1 MNVSSIMPVYNEEK
15 LLHGVKENVD
25 EIRRE
30 YQIEFITRYKRDNQ
44 QLPDKWAVGIPDIGR
59 IIALYT
65 YSDYSG
71 NDFYSGY
78 ANELLDQLLENNI
91 DIVPSLGQE
100 QSLCSL
106 GCGLLY
112 ILRNGF
118 AEGDEDE
125 VLAELDRRLPALS
138 MNWEDEDCALYGWIH
153 YLRLRIDVR
162 QETYLTISNKQSL
175 ILFLDRL
182 KGSEIIDDDLL
193 QDILK
198 IDALGIF
205 PERTKRLLGKKEVV
219 DIYNVEKPL
228 DDIVTFIIPV
238 RIDSSERRENL
249 NVVLD
254 LLSKR
259 KRSKIIVL
267 EADNAS
273 KYRVSENYSNVTYR
287 FVKDDNP
294 IFYRTKY
301 LNELLREADTSV
313 VGIWDADV
321 IVSDDQIN
329 RSIDDI
335 RAGRAVMSFP
345 YDGRFIF
352 CSLEDSFIFRH
363 KRSID
368 FFKENEHLNCV
379 FHSVG
384 GAFLVHKDI
393 YMRTGGENEYF
404 YGWGMEDMERVKR
417 MEIFGLPVSRV
428 DGSLFHLFHYR
439 NENSRFYNWVL
450 ENKSRKEFL
459 KICGMSKKQ
468 LEEYIQTWKN
478 VANQYENKIYL
489 PLITNSMKIPSD
501 VPAKS
506 FFFGNYFCLLD
517 RYKIAFVAISK
528 NGVTHLKNL
537 VVYSQTG
544 YYPTG
549 EDEAHALIGYTS
561 NRTLCTVAEMR
572 GLEVAYGK
580 YLKFAVWRDPVE
592 RLISCYKYFC
602 LERRDNVYY
611 RALALY
617 EDCSFDRFMEYVR
630 FELSKKDPLYQDEHI
645 RRQSDYYCSEDVD
658 YIVPIHKLNRFLEEH
673 GVPLLK
679 KSANETSVKFQLT
692 DPDYIAEIKEL
703 YRSDYEIKVNY

>member
-267 EADNAS
+267 EADNDS
-273 KYRVSENYSNVTYR
+273 KYRVPGNCLNVTYR

-301 LNELLREADTSV
+301 LNELLREADTSI
-313 VGIWDADV
+313 VGIWDTDV
-321 IVSDDQIN
+321 IVPNDQIDC
-329 RSIDDI
+329 SIADI
-335 RAGRAVMSFP
+335 RNGKAVMSFP
-345 YDGRFIF
+345 YDGHFNM
-352 CSLEDSFIFRH
+352 CSMEDSFIFRDNRLIEFL
-363 KRSID
+363 KG
-368 FFKENEHLNCV
+368 KEHSDC
-379 FHSVG
+379 FIHSVG
-384 GAFLVHKDI
+384 GAFLVHKEH
-393 YMRTGGENEYF
+393 YLKAGGENEHF

-417 MEIFGLPVSRV
+417 MEIVGFPVSRA
-428 DGSLFHLFHYR
+428 GGALYHLFHYR
-439 NENSRFYNWVL
+439 YENSRFYSSRL
-450 ENKSRKEFL
+450 EEESREEFL
-459 KICGMSKKQ
+459 KVCGLNKDQ
-468 LEEYIQTWKN
+468 LKHYIQTWKD
-478 VANQYENKIYL
+478 VALEYENKVYL
-489 PLITNSMKIPSD
+489 PSEMHARSPFL
-501 VPAKS
+501 A
-506 FFFGNYFCLLD
+506 NYFCLMESYHL
-517 RYKIAFVAISK
+517 AFVIIAK
-528 NGVTHLKNL
+528 NASSHLRNVLASSLYGFYPNQGGAHSL
-537 VVYSQTG
+537 VG
-544 YYPTG
+544 YDDASPY
-549 EDEAHALIGYTS
+549 
-561 NRTLCTVAEMR
+561 LCPVSRMQEK
-572 GLEVAYGK
+572 EKESGK
-580 YLKFAVWRDPVE
+580 MIKFAVWRDPVE
-592 RLISCYKYFC
+592 RLVSCYKHFC
-602 LERRDNVYY
+602 LEKANRFYFRY
-611 RALALY
+611 LALF
-617 EDCSFDRFMEYVR
+617 EDNSFDRFMEFVR
-630 FELSKKDPLYQDEHI
+630 FELRKSNPVYQDEHI
-645 RRQSDYYCSEDVD
+645 RRQSDYYRPEDVD
-658 YIVPIHKLNRFLEEH
+658 YIVPIHKLNQFLEEH
-673 GVPLLK
+673 GVPVLK

-692 DPDYIAEIKEL
+692 DWNYIEEIREL
-703 YRSDYEIKVNY
+703 YKADYEMELTY